1 MPLTIA
7 LAIMSII
14 SGIATLVAVP
24 GFFYAAGLQRS
35 YTAPKPSAMS
45 TTYGDY
51 SGDALREDCEAIP
64 ATITRTGVP
73 PMSRAEMVRIINKA
87 ALDFKI
93 SPTIIAAI
101 IRQESTYDA
110 EAQSGVGAGGLM
122 QFMSDTWQDEYKIDT
137 YKTSF
142 AALIAA
148 NSKLDPANYP
158 DNRFNPGANVYFGTG
173 YIKKQIDYFQGDTS
187 KGLAAYNAGAGNV
200 EKYGGIPPFSET
212 QNYVSEITQ
221 SISEFEKCLT
231 ESSSG
236 AAEKLKKWVNE
247 NPQRSCQ
254 FTTDVTTPGGS
265 ACYRTARGV
274 IDQVFPGNTDEGNMY
289 SRSSHDPNQQ
299 DLDNLKNLLSQDKIP
314 VLQVRGDASGQ
325 HWIAITGVK
334 GNSVDTAVVEFY
346 DPATGRIESRKFNS
360 PSGSRHGG
368 YYFGIN
374 TTQSTDRNL
383 RGIIIEPNN

>member
-173 YIKKQIDYFQGDTS
+173 YIKKQIDYFKGDTS

-212 QNYVSEITQ
+212 QNYVSKITQ
-221 SISEFEKCLT
+221 SISEFEKCL
-231 ESSSG
+231 EKSSINVQGVAARAISKVGKPSSSFCAWDPRNACASVVSDVLIEEG
-236 AAEKLKKWVNE
+236 ILASNEKRPGVAGLAVKLYGEKGYTTVITDPSDLQPGDIVFMNTHSPDGETDSLYTNEALRRLVSQRGEPYHVGIWVE
-247 NPQRSCQ
+247 N
-254 FTTDVTTPGGS
+254 
-265 ACYRTARGV
+265 
-274 IDQVFPGNTDEGNMY
+274 
-289 SRSSHDPNQQ
+289 
-299 DLDNLKNLLSQDKIP
+299 
-314 VLQVRGDASGQ
+314 
-325 HWIAITGVK
+325 
-334 GNSVDTAVVEFY
+334 GNSSNGLVDNSTGGGQVVRRGLWTPMTF
-346 DPATGRIESRKFNS
+346 A
-360 PSGSRHGG
+360 
-368 YYFGIN
+368 
-374 TTQSTDRNL
+374 L
-383 RGIIIEPNN
+383 RR